1 LAVKEN
7 ALAFQRALLIINQ
20 QSRSGNA
27 DLTAATEWL
36 ERQGLTLVKAVATTP
51 AAITD
56 SILHH
61 SDAIDRV
68 ILGGGDGTL
77 NAAASALVQTGL
89 PLGILPMGTA
99 NDLART
105 LQIPAALEE
114 ASEII
119 IHGKRHVI
127 DLGWVNGHYFFN
139 VAHIGLGANVTH
151 ALSSGIK
158 QRWGALSYARA
169 VVNALRTNRPFRA
182 NIECD
187 GFILRTRAM
196 QVAVGNGRH
205 YGGGMTIMED
215 ATIDDQQLDLYCLKA
230 VPWWQLLLAALA
242 VRTGRWQQ
250 QPHVHVLR
258 GREIAIRTRRSL
270 VVSAD
275 GELITRTP
283 AFFRV
288 IPQAISVFVPPDYP
302 APDNP

>member
-1 LAVKEN
+1 M
-7 ALAFQRALLIINQ
+7 AFQRALLIINQ
-20 QSRSGNA
+20 RSRSGNT
-27 DLTAATEWL
+27 DLTTAIERL

-51 AAITD
+51 AAIGA

-61 SDAIDRV
+61 SNAIDRV

-77 NAAASALVQTGL
+77 NAAAPALVQTGL

-105 LQIPAALEE
+105 LQIPTALEE

-127 DLGWVNGHYFFN
+127 DLGWVNGRYFFN

-169 VVNALRTNRPFRA
+169 VVNALRANRPFRVS
-182 NIECD
+182 IECD
-187 GFILRTRAM
+187 GFTLRTRAI

-205 YGGGMTIMED
+205 YGGGMTVMEN
-215 ATIDDQQLDLYCLKA
+215 AAIDDQQLDLYCLKA
-230 VPWWQLLLAALA
+230 TRWWQLLVAVLA
-242 VRTGRWQQ
+242 VRTGRWQR

-258 GREIAIRTRRSL
+258 GREITIRTRRSL
-270 VVSAD
+270 AVSAD
-275 GELITRTP
+275 GELVTRTP

-288 IPQAISVFVPPDYP
+288 IPQALSVFVAPGYP

>member
-1 LAVKEN
+1 M
-7 ALAFQRALLIINQ
+7 ALQRALLIINQ

-27 DLTAATEWL
+27 DVTAATERL
-36 ERQGLTLVKAVATTP
+36 ERQGFMLVTAVATTP
-51 AAITD
+51 AAITE
-56 SILHH
+56 SILQHRH
-61 SDAIDRV
+61 AIDLV
-68 ILGGGDGTL
+68 IIGGGDGTL
-77 NAAASALVQTGL
+77 NAAAPALVQTGL
-89 PLGILPMGTA
+89 PLGILPTGTA

-105 LQIPAALEE
+105 LQIPAVLEQ

-119 IHGKRHVI
+119 IHGKRHSI

-139 VAHIGLGANVTH
+139 VAHIGLGVKVTH

-158 QRWGALSYARA
+158 RRWGALSYARA
-169 VVNALRTNRPFRA
+169 VVDALRTNRPFRVT
-182 NIECD
+182 IECD
-187 GFILRTRAM
+187 GSTLRTRAM

-215 ATIDDQQLDLYCLKA
+215 ATIDDQQLDLYCLNA
-230 VPWWQLLLAALA
+230 ARWWQLLAAALA

-258 GREIAIRTRRSL
+258 GREISIRTRRSL
-270 VVSAD
+270 TVSAD
-275 GELITRTP
+275 GELMTRTP

-302 APDNP
+302 APPSAGTARPR